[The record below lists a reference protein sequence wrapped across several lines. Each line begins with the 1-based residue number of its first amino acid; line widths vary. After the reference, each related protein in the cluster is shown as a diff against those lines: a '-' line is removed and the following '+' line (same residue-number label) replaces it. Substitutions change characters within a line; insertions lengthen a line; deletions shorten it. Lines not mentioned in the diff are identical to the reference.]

1 MTAELVSKENNEV
14 KFNLT
19 FTAEE
24 FEAETN
30 KVYMKQRGSITIP
43 GFRKGKAPR
52 SIIEK
57 RYGEGVFF
65 ADAIDNLIN
74 DAYPKAL
81 DELDI
86 EPVSRPSIDI
96 VEEKV
101 EKGKGFTAAV
111 TVTVAPTVVAKDYF
125 GIKAERKIRKIGE
138 MDVDM
143 KLAEEQRRNSRLV
156 VSDKAAAL
164 GDTVILDYSGFVGE
178 KQFEGGTAEN
188 QSLKLGS
195 GQFIPGFE
203 DQLVGVSA
211 GEKKDVTV
219 TFPEQYHA
227 ENLAGKEAVFHCT
240 VHEVKTE
247 ELPELNDDF
256 AKDYSDCDTLDEYKA
271 KIREDLEASA
281 KNAAEYDGKNAVV
294 EKLLELNPIEV
305 PQVMIENQA
314 SDMLEDMKMN
324 MQNQG
329 ISMEMYTQVLGKTEE
344 DLKKEMMGDAEKR
357 VKSGLLIRAIAEA
370 EKVEAGDE
378 EVEAELQQMAD
389 MYGMKLEEVK
399 KYMTGQLNGVR
410 QDIRSRKVIDMLY
423 EKAVFTDV
431 EDAPAAESSEE
442 KENTEETSEQ

>member
-24 FEAETN
+24 FDAETN

-65 ADAIDNLIN
+65 SDAIDNLIN

-178 KQFEGGTAEN
+178 EQFEGGTAEN

-314 SDMLEDMKMN
+314 SDMLEDMKLN

-329 ISMEMYTQVLGKTEE
+329 ISMEMYTQILGKTEE

-357 VKSGLLIRAIAEA
+357 VKTGLLIRAIAEA

-442 KENTEETSEQ
+442 KENTKETSEQ